1 MLKKTVVG
9 ATLFILMSVT
19 ALSIASAS
27 PSGQADTGPDS
38 FTFLIFA
45 LSDADRRGLLSDDLI
60 ETLSDYVIENLTIPY
75 TFETADEVKD
85 RLSEQGQTSFELL
98 IRVLTDANDHDLI
111 SDYLA
116 TELADFLVEEF
127 IASQTGETPEQVRE
141 RLSRQPTPT
150 PTAMPTATPLPSTVT
165 EVVKNAEKAVVLVES
180 SGGLGTGFIIDAGG
194 RLITNAHVVA
204 RDSRVLI
211 QMHDETIYVADVLG
225 IDEIADLAVVQLPPG
240 RLLHPVPLGDSSL
253 AEVGDEV
260 VAMGYPLGFKTVTTG
275 IVSATNVTFGGVEHI
290 QTDSA
295 INPGNSGGPLLNS
308 VGHVIGI
315 NVGKFEETA
324 SGRPVDNIG
333 FAIAVNEL
341 KNRLS
346 DLTAGLSVLDHTP
359 PPVPGPNAGWMRY
372 KNGEYGYS
380 IDIPPAW
387 SFTTE
392 FEDEKYAHFRSSDNQ
407 ALTEVRAYDVP
418 DSFSLREFAEQRR
431 DALNATARAEPG
443 GLLEVKTFERVDE
456 TADEYYEISYRY
468 QPTPDVCVSD
478 VTEHV
483 RLSSLYPTKSYGF
496 GMTVSVCEDSLEDYV
511 FDRDAIMGTFLEW
524 NRYASSA
531 YRYSI
536 NIAPNWVL
544 STVLESG
551 ATAVI
556 SPLDGGGVVAVEAYS
571 DPEDSSTL
579 DDFAQWR
586 AGQLYEEAEVW
597 EEFEPHFVNKM
608 REQVGDREAYITAY
622 TARKSSRHCLA
633 GYIDLIALSSYYPDN
648 STGFVVF
655 TGVCL
660 FLMDELNEDRLEMLD
675 SFRY

>member
-127 IASQTGETPEQVRE
+127 ISSHSGETPERVRE

-150 PTAMPTATPLPSTVT
+150 PTAVPTATPLPTTVT
-165 EVVKNAEKAVVLVES
+165 QVVKNAEKAIVLVES

-194 RLITNAHVVA
+194 RLITNAHVVG

-225 IDEIADLAVVQLPPG
+225 IDELADVAVVQLPPG
-240 RLLHPVPLGDSSL
+240 RLLHPVPLGDSDL

-260 VAMGYPLGFKTVTTG
+260 IAMGYPLGLRTVSTG
-275 IVSATNVTFGGVEHI
+275 VVSAKPVFDYVEYI
-290 QTDSA
+290 QTDAA

-308 VGHVIGI
+308 SGEVIGI
-315 NVGKFEETA
+315 NTWKIEETG
-324 SGRPVDNIG
+324 SGRPVDNLG
-333 FAIAVNEL
+333 FAVAINEA
-341 KNRLS
+341 KARLA
-346 DLTAGLSVLDHTP
+346 DLTAGQSVLNNTP
-359 PPVPGPNAGWMRY
+359 PPVPNPDDGWMRY

-380 IDIPPAW
+380 IDVPPAW
-387 SFTTE
+387 SFQME
-392 FEDEKYAHFRSSDNQ
+392 FEDEKYAYFRSSDSQ
-407 ALTEVRAYDVP
+407 ALMEVRAYDIP

-431 DALNATARAEPG
+431 DSLNATGLSGLA
-443 GLLEVKTFERVDE
+443 GLLEVKTFQRVDE

-468 QPTPDVCVSD
+468 QATPEVCISD

-483 RLSSLYPTKSYGF
+483 RLSSSYPGKPFGF
-496 GMTVSVCEDSLEDYV
+496 GVTISVCEDSLEDYV
-511 FDRDAIMGTFLEW
+511 FGRGAMLDTFLEW
-524 NRYASSA
+524 HRYTSPT
-531 YRYSI
+531 YGYSI
-536 NIAPNWVL
+536 NIAPNWLLTGLAEAGALARMNPLGTRAAVVEVEVFRPPDEF
-544 STVLESG
+544 TLE
-551 ATAVI
+551 
-556 SPLDGGGVVAVEAYS
+556 
-571 DPEDSSTL
+571 
-579 DDFAQWR
+579 DFANWSE
-586 AGQLYEEAEVW
+586 GQLYVLAEEWA
-597 EEFEPHFVNKM
+597 EFEPHFLSRM
-608 REQVGDREAYITAY
+608 REQAEGQKAYIHAY
-622 TARKSSRHCLA
+622 TARRTSSSCEA
-633 GYIDLIALSSYYPDN
+633 GFIELIALSSYRPDN
-648 STGFVVF
+648 PYGYLVF

-660 FLMDELNEDRLEMLD
+660 FLMDEYNEDRLEMLD